1 MPLNSKHIILL
12 FSNAQQQDK
21 GQPAQTGTQEAPSE
35 HDKELCYC
43 EDDRALEQAAQRGCG
58 VSFSGD
64 IQNPSG
70 CFPAQHTVGKLP

>member
-21 GQPAQTGTQEAPSE
+21 GQPAQTGTQEASSE

-43 EDDRALEQAAQRGCG
+43 EDDRALEQAAWRGCG
-58 VSFSGD
+58 VSTAD
-64 IQNPSG
+64 TQNPPEH
-70 CFPAQHTVGKLP
+70 FHV